1 MTDKIAFIVIIF
13 LIFLSC
19 DAEKIFRNA
28 PVILEITVDPDR
40 VNPFDTVYTMVQARN
55 PEESALSYRWSV
67 SPPNQGVFLDPVD
80 GAANRWIAPTIG
92 GDYTFKVEVSNSYK
106 STDRSGS
113 VKVIEPTKPVVQIL
127 IPKHG
132 DYFVQK
138 NEMEIKAE
146 AFHNN
151 GINKIR
157 LYVNDLLETEISGTS
172 TTQYTLYFTPD
183 STLLGQTE
191 IKIEAIANFVLTS
204 GVDSIIVN
212 IEGIISGK
220 P

>member
-1 MTDKIAFIVIIF
+1 MTNKLIFIFIIF

-19 DAEKIFRNA
+19 DAEKLFRNA
-28 PVILEITVDPDR
+28 PVILEIKVDPDT
-40 VNPFDTVYTMVQARN
+40 VNPFDTVYTKVQARN
-55 PEESALSYRWSV
+55 PEEGALSYHWSV
-67 SPPNQGVFLDPVD
+67 SPNQGVFLDPID
-80 GAANRWIAPTIG
+80 GAATRWIAPTIG

-106 STDRSGS
+106 SSDRSES

-127 IPKHG
+127 VPKHG

-157 LYVNDLLETEISGTS
+157 LFVNELLKTEKSGTS
-172 TTQYTLYFTPD
+172 ANQYTIYFTPD

-191 IKIEAIANFVLTS
+191 IKIEATANFVLIT
-204 GVDSIIVN
+204 GADSITIN
-212 IEGIISGK
+212 IEGILSRK

>member
-1 MTDKIAFIVIIF
+1 MKDKVCFIIIIF
-13 LIFLSC
+13 LIFLCC

-28 PVILEITVDPDR
+28 PVILEIRVEPDR
-40 VNPFDTVYTMVQARN
+40 VNPFDTVYTMAQAKN
-55 PEESALSYRWSV
+55 PEEGALSYRWSV
-67 SPPNQGVFLDPVD
+67 SPNQGVFLDPVD
-80 GAANRWIAPTIG
+80 GSATRWIAPTIG

-106 STDRSGS
+106 STDRSES

-157 LYVNDLLETEISGTS
+157 LYVNELLEAEKSGTS
-172 TTQYTLYFTPD
+172 ATQYTLYFTPD

-191 IKIEAIANFVLTS
+191 IKIEAIANFVLTT
-204 GVDSIIVN
+204 GADSIIVN
-212 IEGIISGK
+212 IEGIISRK